1 MIIIII
7 TTILGTVSTCSSVD
21 SNDRESRPPSK
32 LLLPPIPDR
41 NSSIN
46 NPKLGSSSEREA
58 DVWQGITGGNNYRYF
73 F

>member
-58 DVWQGITGGNNYRYF
+58 DVWQGITRGNNYL
-73 F
+73 